1 MYYSILL
8 YKVDELF
15 DNQEKYNECLFYLDE
30 RILGTLYEF
39 EVFNWSAE
47 KYDLLV
53 SVGGDPDMILAH
65 VRLDKI
71 IKGLNENTK
80 YHDLYPPYI
89 HLAEFVPNQDRF
101 IIVETV
107 KWKREKINLNF
118 KVWRR

>member
-1 MYYSILL
+1 MYYSLLL

-15 DNQEKYNECLFYLDE
+15 DNPEKYKKCSFYLNE

-39 EVFNWSAE
+39 EVFNWSVE
-47 KYDLLV
+47 RHDLLM
-53 SVGGDPDMILAH
+53 SIAGDPDMTLAH